1 MDRLGRI
8 VMRSAIEAGIDVV
21 AVNDPFVPVH
31 QMAALA
37 KFEAVK
43 SPWQPKR
50 IDLRV
55 STGPEGQFYVDG
67 KVSV

>member
-1 MDRLGRI
+1 MFTVI
-8 VMRSAIEAGIDVV
+8 KIFFS
-21 AVNDPFVPVH
+21 VNDPFVSIN
-31 QMAALA
+31 QMAQLA

-55 STGPEGQFYVDG
+55 SEGPQGQFLVDD
-67 KVSV
+67 KVV